1 MFYTVSGIMET
12 KNRSGTEMKRYAAVL
27 FFVACVAAVCV
38 FWACSGREGSRKK
51 PNAILI
57 SIDTLRWD
65 HCSVYGYKWDTT
77 PTLRAFAKCG
87 VLFESA
93 YAPTSSTCPSH
104 ATMFTSL
111 YPITHGILLNNGSR
125 LSPKFET
132 LAERFRT
139 KGYQTA
145 GIVSSFVLHS
155 KFGFSQ
161 GFEFYEDNLDKA
173 DASTQRPT
181 YHGNKVPGGFDQV
194 AKAATEKTIKWLSEQ
209 RKAEKPFF
217 LFVHFMDPHGP
228 YRPPEPYASRFPAEI
243 LGKYAKEMTALG
255 GIGEYDGEVAY
266 VDDSIKKIYEELRRL
281 ELDKDTLVVIVADH
295 GEGLWQRQG
304 YRGHGLHLYDEGVRV
319 PLIFYWPGHILEG
332 RVFPEPV
339 DLLTLAP
346 TILDLV
352 GVKRKGTQF
361 LGKSLKDAVCKGIA
375 PEAEYPI
382 YMQSRDYGI
391 PKSGIRVG
399 DWKYIEDFLGRKKEL
414 YNLKNDPKELVN
426 LYGSFPEKGNKFA
439 TQLREWMWKYTLE
452 SPQEPILSEEDRLKF
467 QSLGYLK

>member
-1 MFYTVSGIMET
+1 MKKYT
-12 KNRSGTEMKRYAAVL
+12 AVL
-27 FFVACVAAVCV
+27 FFIACFAVV
-38 FWACSGREGSRKK
+38 YVLWGCSNRGSSRKK

-65 HCSVYGYKWDTT
+65 HCSVYGYERDTT
-77 PTLRAFAKCG
+77 PMLREFAKRG

-111 YPITHGILLNNGSR
+111 HPITHGILLNNGSR

-132 LAERFRT
+132 LAECFRT

-145 GIVSSFVLHS
+145 GIVSSFTIHS

-161 GFEFYEDNLDKA
+161 GFEFYDDNLDESDTSMHRA
-173 DASTQRPT
+173 V
-181 YHGNKVPGGFDQV
+181 YHGHKVPGGFDQV
-194 AKAATEKTIKWLSEQ
+194 ARAATEKTIKWLTEQ
-209 RKAEKPFF
+209 RNAEKPFF

-228 YRPPEPYASRFPAEI
+228 YVPPEPYASQFPSEI
-243 LGKYAKEMTALG
+243 IEKYAKEMAEFG
-255 GIGEYDGEVAY
+255 GIGKYDGEAAY
-266 VDDSIKKIYEELRRL
+266 VDDSIKKIYEQLKQL
-281 ELDKDTLVVIVADH
+281 ELDKDTLIVIVADH

-304 YRGHGLHLYDEGVRV
+304 WRGHGLHLYDEGVRV
-319 PLIFYWPGHILEG
+319 PLIFYWPGRVLEG
-332 RVFPEPV
+332 QVFAEPV

-352 GVKRKGTQF
+352 GVKRKGMPF
-361 LGKSLKDAVCKGIA
+361 MGKSLKDAVCKGTA
-375 PEAEYPI
+375 PDAEHPI
-382 YMQSRDYGI
+382 YMQSRDRGT

-426 LYGSFPEKGNKFA
+426 LYGSFPEKCSQFA

-452 SPQEPILSEEDRLKF
+452 STQKPVLSEEDRLKL